1 MIGQKGGMQE
11 DGTINMLIVFVTF
24 ICSLYSI
31 IRDTIHEFRAP
42 EDEIKNKIFKKNK
55 NLRTSFSARPT
66 GWFVCEICVAG
77 MHRIL
82 GALVAR
88 EHNHLPSNKCFPK
101 TVFGKN
107 I

>member
-42 EDEIKNKIFKKNK
+42 EDEIKNKIF
-55 NLRTSFSARPT
+55 
-66 GWFVCEICVAG
+66 I
-77 MHRIL
+77 
-82 GALVAR
+82 
-88 EHNHLPSNKCFPK
+88 
-101 TVFGKN
+101 
-107 I
+107 